1 MIEFIGRF
9 SVRFVDINSIA
20 KDESIDWKAI
30 AFSFFLDAVL
40 LRTFLE
46 ENE

>member
-30 AFSFFLDAVL
+30 ASSFFDKVL
-40 LRTFLE
+40 LVRSFLE